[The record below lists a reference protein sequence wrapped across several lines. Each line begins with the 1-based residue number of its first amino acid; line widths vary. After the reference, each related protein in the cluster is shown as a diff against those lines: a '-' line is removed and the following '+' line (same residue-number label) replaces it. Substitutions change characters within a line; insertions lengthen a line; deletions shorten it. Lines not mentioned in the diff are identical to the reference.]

1 MSINLETRQDLIKLL
16 SETDYEYTILKFT
29 AEWCGPCQKI
39 HNDLHSIVDNTKQ
52 KFESNP
58 NKFQYI
64 EVDVDENF
72 DLYAFLKSKKMVKGI
87 PTIFLY
93 KKQIYDTTDLEH
105 LYIPQNCI
113 SGTNLNNINQLFS
126 LVV

>member
-1 MSINLETRQDLIKLL
+1 MTSLETRQDLINLL
-16 SETDYEYTILKFT
+16 SNTDYEYTILKFT
-29 AEWCGPCQKI
+29 AGWCGPCQKI
-39 HNDLHSIVDNTKQ
+39 HNDLHNIVSNMNT
-52 KFESNP
+52 KFESQS

-93 KKQIYDTTDLEH
+93 KKDEYINNDTEH
-105 LYIPQNCI
+105 LYIPQSST
-113 SGTNLNNINQLFS
+113 SGTNLNNITHLFS

>member
-1 MSINLETRQDLIKLL
+1 MTSLETRQDLINLL
-16 SETDYEYTILKFT
+16 SNTDYEYTILKFT
-29 AEWCGPCQKI
+29 AGWCGPCQKI
-39 HNDLHSIVDNTKQ
+39 HNALHNIVSNMNT
-52 KFESNP
+52 KFESQS

-93 KKQIYDTTDLEH
+93 KKDEYIKNDTEH
-105 LYIPQNCI
+105 LYIPQSST
-113 SGTNLNNINQLFS
+113 SGTNLNNITHLFS

>member
-1 MSINLETRQDLIKLL
+1 MTSLETRQDLINLL
-16 SETDYEYTILKFT
+16 SNTDYEYTILKFT
-29 AEWCGPCQKI
+29 AGWCGPCQKI
-39 HNDLHSIVDNTKQ
+39 HNDLHNIVSNMNT
-52 KFESNP
+52 KFESQS

-93 KKQIYDTTDLEH
+93 KKDEYIKNDTEH
-105 LYIPQNCI
+105 LYIPQSST
-113 SGTNLNNINQLFS
+113 SGTNLNNITHLFS